1 MSRSVVDTGITAGA
15 NLADSHGKS
24 LLPPVALPALG
35 FWNLHLCRRH
45 FGRHITAIINT
56 ANLILITSVMYV
68 HGSSDAKSV
77 YFLVFMFSC
86 ESGNEQKIEEWTEN
100 MVQITYVTQL
110 AKVHNSSC

>member
-1 MSRSVVDTGITAGA
+1 
-15 NLADSHGKS
+15 
-24 LLPPVALPALG
+24 
-35 FWNLHLCRRH
+35 
-45 FGRHITAIINT
+45 
-56 ANLILITSVMYV
+56 MYV